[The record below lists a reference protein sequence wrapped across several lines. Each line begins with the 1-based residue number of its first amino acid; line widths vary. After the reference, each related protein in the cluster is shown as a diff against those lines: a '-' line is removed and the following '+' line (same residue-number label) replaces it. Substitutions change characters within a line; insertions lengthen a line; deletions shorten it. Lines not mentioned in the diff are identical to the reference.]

1 MNGESDAD
9 FRYHRRAPATLA
21 TGSRTM
27 KKINGK
33 VAISC
38 AITGAIHTPT
48 MSDAL
53 PYTAEDIA
61 EQAIAAAEAGAAVL
75 HLHARDPE
83 DGSVSLNPDH
93 FLGFVPRIRASTN
106 AVLNIST
113 GGSLLT
119 TIEER
124 IKPSETISP
133 EMSSLNMGSMNFSFH
148 GLAKRYDAF
157 KFDWEKDYIEN
168 SDAYIFRNTFRDI
181 AQVEKSL
188 GQAHNV
194 KFEHECYDVGHL
206 YNLKFCMDTGLF
218 KAPVFIQFIFGIL
231 GGIGAD
237 LDNLMFMK
245 RTADRLFG
253 DNYQWSVMAA
263 GGAQMPFA
271 TQAIM
276 MGGNVR
282 VGLEDSLFIERG
294 KLATSNAQ
302 QVQKVRRLIE
312 ELGYEV
318 ATADDVREMLA
329 LKGPDQLAI

>member
-1 MNGESDAD
+1 MQGDSM
-9 FRYHRRAPATLA
+9 P
-21 TGSRTM
+21 
-27 KKINGK
+27 KKLGK

-38 AITGAIHTPT
+38 AVTGAIHTPT

-53 PYTAEDIA
+53 PYKPEDIA
-61 EQAIAAAEAGAAVL
+61 DQAIEAAEAGAAVL
-75 HLHARDPE
+75 HIHARDPQ

-93 FLGFVPRIRASTN
+93 FMNFLPEIKSKTN
-106 AVLNIST
+106 AVINIST

-119 TIEER
+119 TIEDR
-124 IKPSETISP
+124 IKPSDIASP

-148 GLAKRYDAF
+148 GLAKRYDQF
-157 KFDWEKDYIEN
+157 KFDWEKDYIEQ
-168 SDAYIFRNTFRDI
+168 SDSYIFRNTFKDI

-188 GQAHNV
+188 GEKHGV

-237 LDNLMFMK
+237 LDNLIFMK

-253 DNYQWSVMAA
+253 DDYQWSVMAA
-263 GGAQMPFA
+263 GAAQMPFA

-294 KLATSNAQ
+294 KLASSNAE
-302 QVQKVRRLIE
+302 QVRKVRRIIE

-318 ATADDVREMLA
+318 ASPDDVREMLD
-329 LKGPDQLAI
+329 LKGSDKVTF